1 MQFQK
6 FQGLHSGAVTGG
18 VLRGQNSRFQLF
30 GDTMNMASRME
41 STGAKNCIH
50 ISSDTAQLL
59 RIAGKE
65 KWIEKRDKMIDIKG
79 KGAQNTYWVKIKTVP
94 KSAASE
100 TSSSAKDGQESN
112 GIAASSLS
120 QNPVARVNGFQTKNL
135 SDAKIARLVDWNVAV
150 LSQRLQAIKR
160 EHHLDSDIDSKVLE
174 QLKLHVEGIAHM
186 YRNNSFHN
194 FEVSENNAQLLLSW
208 CLQLCQTVT

>member
-1 MQFQK
+1 
-6 FQGLHSGAVTGG
+6 
-18 VLRGQNSRFQLF
+18 
-30 GDTMNMASRME
+30 ME

-100 TSSSAKDGQESN
+100 TSSSAKDGQERN

-186 YRNNSFHN
+186 YRYNSFHN
-194 FEVSENNAQLLLSW
+194 FEVSENNTQLLLSW